1 MDYGFIEQC
10 RKIQQDGLHREEQLA
25 QESIIDILFRL
36 NMKGPEKARQ
46 IDEYDGESSFNGS
59 VMLPGQIY
67 AFLYQASEP
76 TVYKN
81 GQYQLTFYDS
91 LPILLVTGRKGKNV
105 SGINLNLCNKAVR
118 AFAINALHNL
128 DIKFYG
134 RQHLDMAT
142 EGNAPYSQN
151 VGQTFMD
158 PQKEAAFIKFIAHEC
173 KLQNPDI
180 LYRNYNIDRIQKVR
194 MLEVWQHIHIPF
206 LSYHGEIKSEVLHAI
221 YKLTG
226 QENFSQ
232 I

>member
-10 RKIQQDGLHREEQLA
+10 RKIQQDGLRREEQLA

-36 NMKGPEKARQ
+36 NMRGPEKARQ

-67 AFLYQASEP
+67 AFLYMANEP

-91 LPILLVTGRKGKNV
+91 LPILLVTRRNGKNV

-128 DIKFYG
+128 DLKFYG
-134 RQHLDMAT
+134 KQHLDMAT
-142 EGNAPYSQN
+142 EGNPPYSQN
-151 VGQTFMD
+151 VAQTFLD
-158 PQKEAAFIKFIAHEC
+158 PQKEAAFIRFIAQEC
-173 KLQNPDI
+173 RLQNQDI

-206 LSYHGEIKSEVLHAI
+206 LSYHGEIKSEVLRAI

-226 QENFSQ
+226 Q
-232 I
+232 